1 MRASES
7 PVVTPPRVAVESVAE
22 SSDPVVSVDAPSP
35 AGSPILP
42 DHAVTSLRVLAACA
56 VVYMLHFAAPV
67 LLPIVL
73 SLLLF
78 YALDPL
84 VEWLERGRIPRAF
97 GSLAVVLGVIGLLA
111 VGGALVWPQ
120 LESVVTKV
128 PAGAAQLRATLR
140 RQRSGEDD
148 SALAKVQAAAK
159 ALDSAAAEAG
169 RDTPPVPGVTR
180 VEVQQPWRI
189 SGRIWAG
196 GLGAISLMGQGIA
209 VLFLT
214 TVFLNAKDSFK
225 RRLVRRMGTLGSKR
239 VTVQIL
245 NDIES
250 QIGQFLWVQALT
262 STFVAVVT
270 GAMLWWLNVE
280 EPAVWGIFAG
290 LMNVVPYFGP
300 LIVTVVLFTVS
311 YLQFQT
317 LDMAGLVAVIALAIT
332 TFEGMY
338 LTPHLLSRAAS
349 LNHVAVFLAI
359 AFWSW
364 AWGVPGMLLAVP
376 ILMAAK
382 AFCDHVEGLE
392 GVGTF
397 LGSE

>member
-1 MRASES
+1 MSASDPPGS
-7 PVVTPPRVAVESVAE
+7 TPPRVAVENVSE
-22 SSDPVVSVDAPSP
+22 STDPVVPVDPPSQAALP
-35 AGSPILP
+35 AVP
-42 DHAVTSLRVLAACA
+42 DRTVTPLRVLAACA
-56 VVYMLHFAAPV
+56 LVYMLHFAAPI

-84 VEWLERGRIPRAF
+84 VEWLERWRIPRAV
-97 GSLAVVLGVIGLLA
+97 GSLAVVVGVIGALT
-111 VGGALVWPQ
+111 VGGTLVWPQ

-140 RQRSGEDD
+140 RQRSGDDD
-148 SALAKVQAAAK
+148 STLAKVQAAAK

-169 RDTPPVPGVTR
+169 RDTPTVPGVTR
-180 VEVQQPWRI
+180 VEVQQPWRF
-189 SGRIWAG
+189 SDRLWAG
-196 GLGAISLMGQGIA
+196 SLGAISLLGQGVA

-225 RRLVRRMGTLGSKR
+225 RKLVRRMGTLGSKR

-270 GAMLWWLNVE
+270 GAMLWWLGVE

-317 LDMAGLVAVIALAIT
+317 LDTASLVAFIALGIT

-349 LNHVAVFLAI
+349 LNHVAVFLTI

-382 AFCDHVEGLE
+382 AFCDHVEGFE